1 MKYAINKILSEK
13 GDIVLF
19 AYLFGSHARGSA
31 TEKSD
36 IDIAVYLKD
45 QSRQRLFDI
54 KTRLYLEL
62 SGALKRND
70 IDLVIMNT
78 CKNIVLLNCI
88 VTHGVLVYSRD
99 EANVLDYEQKILHT
113 AIDFKYQRQMA
124 MGV

>member
-1 MKYAINKILSEK
+1 MKIIKKILLEK
-13 GDIVLF
+13 SDVIMF

-45 QSRQRLFDI
+45 QSCQCLFDI
-54 KTRLYLEL
+54 KTHLYLEF
-62 SGALKRND
+62 SKALKRND
-70 IDLVIMNT
+70 IDLVVMNT
-78 CKNIVLLNCI
+78 CKNIVLLHRI
-88 VTHGVLVYSRD
+88 VTHGILIYSQD
-99 EANVLDYEQKILHT
+99 EDKVSTYEQKILHT